1 MGIQGPSTGVD
12 PGTRSRIWQTSRE
25 SVLLFRPSQCGSQLC
40 LLPAADLHARRA
52 SVRTAEHSRYPQSGW
67 TAKCGLHKRTRHQ
80 KQLLG
85 RGGAGAANQADGNA
99 CWNVVLA
106 TRERA
111 DLRRRW
117 HANPPA
123 AVTRRSAWPI
133 AVDRDG
139 VDEPVAFS
147 ATASLTQEN
156 IVCATS
162 SPHWVAPVVAVLPV
176 CTLSTVLLACPS
188 V

>member
-1 MGIQGPSTGVD
+1 
-12 PGTRSRIWQTSRE
+12 
-25 SVLLFRPSQCGSQLC
+25 LLFRPSQCGSQLY
-40 LLPAADLHARRA
+40 LLRAADLHARRA
-52 SVRTAEHSRYPQSGW
+52 SVRTAEHSRYPQSVW
-67 TAKCGLHKRTRHQ
+67 NAKCGLYKLTATRNCLVEEEPTPLI
-80 KQLLG
+80 K
-85 RGGAGAANQADGNA
+85 ADGNA

-106 TRERA
+106 TLERA

-117 HANPPA
+117 HANPPV

-147 ATASLTQEN
+147 AAVSLTQEN

-176 CTLSTVLLACPS
+176 CTLSTVLPACPS